1 MGDYLTI
8 GTVLAVGGFLRRQIA
23 SLDRHLGDVDRR
35 LSAQV
40 TDIDRR
46 LAMLEGRITGWQDRQ
61 HSPG

>member
-8 GTVLAVGGFLRRQIA
+8 GTVLAVGGFLWRQIA
-23 SLDRHLGDVDRR
+23 SLDRRLGDVDRR